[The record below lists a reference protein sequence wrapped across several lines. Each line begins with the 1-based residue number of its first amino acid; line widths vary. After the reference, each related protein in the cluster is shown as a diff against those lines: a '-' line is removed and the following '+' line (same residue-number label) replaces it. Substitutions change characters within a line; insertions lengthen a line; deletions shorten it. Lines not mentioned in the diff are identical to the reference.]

1 MVYSSYYQ
9 ASPGKLPN
17 DERTPIQMSK
27 TATKYDV
34 IVNGETVATKGKKAV
49 AIELARTE
57 RKTNLADVKVVTTA
71 GTVVF
76 ELAAPKKIKMSKP
89 FTRVVA
95 VPEGVV
101 LPGDEWRPA
110 YDRSRKNLFILHN
123 SETGEYAVF
132 NFVTQE
138 FLAEELATTR
148 EAGAFCKTVPV
159 PAKA

>member
-1 MVYSSYYQ
+1 MVYSSYYEVGET
-9 ASPGKLPN
+9 PRY
-17 DERTPIQMSK
+17 DERTLIQMSN
-27 TATKYDV
+27 ATKYV
-34 IVNGETVATKGKKAV
+34 TFVNDAALEGTASKKAV
-49 AIELARTE
+49 AIENARVI
-57 RKTNLADVKVVTTA
+57 RKNELADVRVETTN

-76 ELAAPKKIKMSKP
+76 ELKAPKKIKMSKP

>member
-1 MVYSSYYQ
+1 
-9 ASPGKLPN
+9 
-17 DERTPIQMSK
+17 MSK

-34 IVNGETVATKGKKAV
+34 QVNGETVATKGKKAV

-95 VPEGVV
+95 VPEGIE
-101 LPGDEWRPA
+101 LPAGKWRPA
-110 YDRSRKNLFILHN
+110 YDRSRKNLFIMHDG
-123 SETGEYAVF
+123 ETGEYAVYD
-132 NFVTQE
+132 FVKGE
-138 FLAEELATTR
+138 FLARELATTR
-148 EAGAFCKTVPV
+148 DAGAFCKSVPV
-159 PAKA
+159 PVKA